1 MVLRLGKAI
10 INNWHIKLMSLGL
23 AAMSWFLVTAA
34 GIQEVEVDG
43 VPVEIVVPDGIAIWK
58 LSRSQLRVKLKGP
71 RVEVSAVGSR
81 DLRAQYII
89 PNDIVV
95 EGEKTVKIDCR
106 EQLVF
111 SMPVGVRLTDVEPSS
126 VKVILVP
133 KVRAR
138 VRVTALFEGN
148 VRPGY
153 EISGVRVVPA
163 RVSVMG
169 PEPIVKDLAEVET
182 IPINC
187 DGRLESFSQR
197 VTIQNKRGEYELEI
211 SEAVDVKVSIGEQLG
226 TRVLKGLPINL
237 LGSSEMLRDV
247 AIVPETVDVTVK
259 GQKQVLAML
268 TKSQLMPYVHIGKK
282 GKYRLPVEV
291 NVDLPGVYVVGDLPS
306 VEVTVRR

>member
-1 MVLRLGKAI
+1 MVVRVGKAI
-10 INNWHIKLMSLGL
+10 VANWHLKLMSLGL
-23 AAMSWFLVTAA
+23 AAMSWFLVSAA

-43 VPVEIVVPDGIAIWK
+43 VPVEIVVPEGLAVWK
-58 LSRSQLRVKLKGP
+58 VSRSQLRVKLKGP
-71 RVEVSAVGSR
+71 RVELSAVGSR
-81 DLRAQYII
+81 DLRAQYVV
-89 PNDIVV
+89 PDDTLV
-95 EGEKTVKIDCR
+95 EGEKRLKIDCR

-111 SMPVGVRLTDVEPSS
+111 SMPVGVRLTDVEPSNI
-126 VKVILVP
+126 KVDLVP
-133 KVRAR
+133 KMRAR

-148 VRPGY
+148 VRAGY

-182 IPINC
+182 TPINC

-197 VTIQNKRGEYELEI
+197 VTIQNRRGEHELEI

-226 TRVLKGLPINL
+226 TRVLKGLHINL

-247 AIVPETVDVTVK
+247 TIVPETVDVTVK

-268 TKSQLMPYVHIGKK
+268 TKGQVMPYVHIGKK

-291 NVDLPGVYVVGDLPS
+291 NVDLPGVYVIGDLPS
-306 VEVTVRR
+306 IEVTVRR